1 MKAWALWLAL
11 LPGLAGAQSPPP
23 ERVQAVIDLV
33 AEHYREPLSNEDLET
48 RALQAFL
55 EKLDPYSTYYDASAW
70 ADYEGGFSGGFAG
83 LGVMLDLPEGQT
95 LPKIAQLFIGA
106 GAADAG
112 LRRGDVLV
120 AADGQAFAG
129 LSIEAITDLLRGT
142 PGTPVTITWRRA
154 GDPREHTT
162 RVLRR
167 RIETPSVR
175 GLRRDAGHQPD
186 FMLDAR
192 HRLGYVRI
200 LKFADD
206 TLARAEAAVAQLQR
220 AGMTG
225 LVLDLRGCIGGKM
238 LVALDTADLFLDRGR
253 MVAAVRRGDTTTYD
267 AKPGVRTNVPIVLL
281 IDGDTVS
288 SAEIFAGALID
299 NQRVTAVGAR
309 TFGKGRIQEKIALPP
324 GQGGIVLT
332 TGVFQRPN
340 GRTFD
345 KHDPGH
351 AGDAGIAPAP
361 EHQVVLTAD
370 EQAAWLADM
379 DRLDGHFALAPDEQ
393 DLRQPDRIL
402 ARGQQVLLARLA
414 TATEKL
420 PSR

>member
-1 MKAWALWLAL
+1 MKPWALLLAA
-11 LPGLAGAQSPPP
+11 LPSLAGAQSPPP
-23 ERVQAVIDLV
+23 ERLHAVIDLV
-33 AEHYREPLSNEDLET
+33 AERYREPLSTEDLET

-70 ADYEGGFSGGFAG
+70 ADYEGGFTGGFAG
-83 LGVMLDLPEGQT
+83 LGVMLDLPAGQS
-95 LPKIAQLFIGA
+95 LPTIAQLFIGA

-120 AADGQAFAG
+120 AADGHAFAG
-129 LSIEAITDLLRGT
+129 LSIEAITDHLRGT
-142 PGTPVTITWRRA
+142 PGTAVTVTWRRS

-162 RVLRR
+162 RVVRR

-186 FMLDAR
+186 FVLDAR

-206 TLARAEAAVAQLQR
+206 TLVRVRGALTQLQG
-220 AGMTG
+220 AGMSG
-225 LVLDLRGCIGGKM
+225 LVLDLRGSIGGKM
-238 LVALDTADLFLDRGR
+238 QVALDTADLFLDNGR
-253 MVAAVRRGDTTTYD
+253 MVGAIRRGDTTYFD
-267 AKPGVRTNVPIVLL
+267 AKPGVLTTVPIVLL
-281 IDGDTVS
+281 IDGETVS
-288 SAEIFAGALID
+288 SSEIFAGALID
-299 NQRVTAVGAR
+299 NQRATAVGAR
-309 TFGKGRIQEKIALPP
+309 SFGKGRIQEKIALPP

-361 EHQVVLTAD
+361 EHQVVLTAE

-379 DRLDGHFALAPDEQ
+379 DRLDGHFALTPDEQ

-414 TATEKL
+414 MATEKL
-420 PSR
+420 PPR